1 LCHLLT
7 VFHLLTV
14 CYLLTVSHLLTVL
27 YEKKIL
33 FFQLGEEI
41 KELLGLLD
49 RQHGCQLTVSFK
61 ISN

>member
-1 LCHLLT
+1 VYH
-7 VFHLLTV
+7 
-14 CYLLTVSHLLTVL
+14 LLTVSHLLTVL

-49 RQHGCQLTVSFK
+49 KQHGCQL
-61 ISN
+61 ILQLQ